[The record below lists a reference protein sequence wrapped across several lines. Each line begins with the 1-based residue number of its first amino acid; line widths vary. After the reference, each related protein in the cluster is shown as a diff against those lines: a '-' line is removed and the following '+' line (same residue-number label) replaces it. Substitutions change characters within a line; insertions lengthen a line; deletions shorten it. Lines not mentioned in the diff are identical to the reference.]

1 LYGLTQFI
9 PEERTA
15 YFTFD
20 PLEEEQLKN
29 IHYTNAAVY
38 FILQLGYFKA
48 KKQFFVFGTQAVADD
63 ITYILQRYFPN
74 ESETT
79 DLTISKPTR
88 LAQQAQILQLYD
100 YRMCSPAWKQKLQ
113 EKACSLVTIYTK
125 PIYVFKELLNFLEH
139 HRIVLPGYS
148 FVQEEVVG
156 KAMTGE
162 RKRLEQAVIDGI
174 PEEQRTQLDNLLTAE
189 ESLHQLTL
197 LKHEP
202 KDFGYKEI
210 QREVE
215 RGETLY
221 DLNSF
226 HFPPYCPKLGFKR
239 FFYKLFCGREYPYM
253 NMLISLSVKH
263 VGGNF

>member
-1 LYGLTQFI
+1 
-9 PEERTA
+9 
-15 YFTFD
+15 
-20 PLEEEQLKN
+20 
-29 IHYTNAAVY
+29 
-38 FILQLGYFKA
+38 
-48 KKQFFVFGTQAVADD
+48 
-63 ITYILQRYFPN
+63 
-74 ESETT
+74 
-79 DLTISKPTR
+79 
-88 LAQQAQILQLYD
+88 
-100 YRMCSPAWKQKLQ
+100 MCSPAWKQKLQ

-221 DLNSF
+221 ELYQLAARFISSLKMDWTRARSLFGTAAILKVLN
-226 HFPPYCPKLGFKR
+226 
-239 FFYKLFCGREYPYM
+239 
-253 NMLISLSVKH
+253 
-263 VGGNF
+263 